1 MALMDNSD
9 MELSDSD
16 CELDVGDTDSSNGAD
31 DTGDSES
38 EEEVARTPAPKRRVV
53 WKKTDD
59 FTPVIVPEPDCVDL
73 YWNVPCWGHQL
84 WDINCRM
91 CVCVSVCLSV
101 RRHIAILRQE

>member
-38 EEEVARTPAPKRRVV
+38 EEEVARTPAPKRRVL

-73 YWNVPCWGHQL
+73 SADHQQ
-84 WDINCRM
+84 WSPVRYFEQYVDDINI
-91 CVCVSVCLSV
+91 LSE
-101 RRHIAILRQE
+101 R